1 MLNLLVRKWWVV
13 LIQGILLLLLSF
25 YIFRNPATVLTTVTI
40 WTGLLIFLSGVVAL
54 FSAFANDKSEHR
66 LLLLLW
72 AGLTIVFGF
81 LLLTNILVTMK
92 AITLL
97 FGLWMLAG
105 GFRFLAAGWAIRSVN
120 SLGWV
125 VIIAGLLSVIAAFMV
140 ITDLG
145 TAALGISVL
154 LGTQVLVAAIAL
166 IILAFVKKK
175 VGSAIKEKI
184 ESLKRS

>member
-1 MLNLLVRKWWVV
+1 
-13 LIQGILLLLLSF
+13 
-25 YIFRNPATVLTTVTI
+25 
-40 WTGLLIFLSGVVAL
+40 
-54 FSAFANDKSEHR
+54 
-66 LLLLLW
+66 
-72 AGLTIVFGF
+72 
-81 LLLTNILVTMK
+81 MK

-105 GFRFLAAGWAIRSVN
+105 GSRFLAAGWAIRSVN
-120 SLGWV
+120 SMGWV